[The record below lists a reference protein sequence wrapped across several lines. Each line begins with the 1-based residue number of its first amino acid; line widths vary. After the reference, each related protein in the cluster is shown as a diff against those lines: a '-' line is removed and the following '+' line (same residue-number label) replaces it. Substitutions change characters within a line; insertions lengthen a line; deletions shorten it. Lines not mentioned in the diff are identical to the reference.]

1 MKKRIKH
8 FVLYG
13 FFLTSIIS
21 AIGCFSHI
29 HHLPAASKT
38 DPAFPLLPPP
48 EDDTIIGIA
57 FSGGGSRAAYFSAA
71 GLEAFSRLR
80 LSPQS
85 PSLLERVAY
94 ISSVSGGSVASA
106 YFVMEKPGKNQS
118 GQKESVLRPDGAL
131 TDRYRAFFDAYLKT
145 MASDIQGAVVWRQFY
160 KIRWL
165 DSNQRATSLA
175 ETLDSSFLR
184 GRTFKDLYEREQQ
197 GDAPRLILN
206 TTVYNNGRRAVMT
219 TLPDPVFEYKFFN
232 QLQKE
237 LEALPHDRG
246 IKPLPVALKNA
257 QEALI
262 PVTFEDLGADGR
274 GVPLSMAVAAS
285 ASFPPLIGPITIQV
299 QGDSKHIYHHLGDG
313 GLFDNQGTESLVQL
327 LLQRYKENKKKR
339 ALVIAFDSSF
349 PFWGKIDALNHYPNG
364 FKIFANDPGRI
375 VGIMEQRA
383 NAYQSAIWHILQNRG
398 ILLPDD
404 NTIKVIPI
412 RHTDEVWTE
421 DWKKHIPH
429 ECADDADGL
438 KEKKDVIQRLALMPT
453 LFELKSECDRAL
465 LNEAAKLAV
474 EHHKDEILGFLNQ
487 KPK

>member
-8 FVLYG
+8 LASYV
-13 FFLTSIIS
+13 FFLASIIS
-21 AIGCFSHI
+21 AIGCVPHI
-29 HHLPAASKT
+29 HQLPAAT
-38 DPAFPLLPPP
+38 ETPAFPLLPPP

-71 GLEAFSRLR
+71 GLEAFARLR

-94 ISSVSGGSVASA
+94 ISSVSGGSVASS
-106 YFVMEKPGKNQS
+106 YFVMEKPGK
-118 GQKESVLRPDGAL
+118 KETVLRLDGAL
-131 TDRYRAFFDAYLKT
+131 TDRYSKFFDVYLET

-219 TLPDPVFEYKFFN
+219 TLPDPVFEYKFFDE
-232 QLQKE
+232 LQKE
-237 LEALPHDRG
+237 LEAAPHG
-246 IKPLPVALKNA
+246 SKALPVALKNA

-274 GVPLSMAVAAS
+274 KVPLSMAVAAS

-299 QGDSKHIYHHLGDG
+299 QGDPKHIYHHLGDG

-327 LLQRYKENKKKR
+327 LLQRNKENKKKR

-383 NAYQSAIWHILQNRG
+383 NAYQSAIWHILQNQN

-412 RHTDEVWTE
+412 RHTDDVWPV
-421 DWKKHIPH
+421 DLKKHIPQ
-429 ECADDADGL
+429 ECAGDADSL

-465 LNEAAKLAV
+465 LKESAKLAV
-474 EHHKDEILGFLNQ
+474 EQHKDEILGFLNQ

>member
-1 MKKRIKH
+1 MKKCIRH
-8 FVLYG
+8 FASYV
-13 FFLTSIIS
+13 FLFASIFS
-21 AIGCFSHI
+21 AAGCFSHI
-29 HHLPAASKT
+29 HQLPAASAT
-38 DPAFPLLPPP
+38 PAFPPLPPP
-48 EDDTIIGIA
+48 EDTIIGIA

-71 GLEAFSRLR
+71 GLEAFARLR
-80 LSPQS
+80 VSPQS

-106 YFVMEKPGKNQS
+106 YFVMEKPDK
-118 GQKESVLRPDGAL
+118 KERVLSLDGTL
-131 TDRYRAFFDAYLKT
+131 TDRYSKFFDAYLNT
-145 MASDIQGAVVWRQFY
+145 MASDIQRATVWRQFY

-165 DSNQRATSLA
+165 NSNQRATSLA

-206 TTVYNNGRRAVMT
+206 TTIYNNGRRAVMT
-219 TLPDPVFEYKFFN
+219 TLPDHLFAYRFFD
-232 QLQKE
+232 QLQKQ
-237 LEALPHDRG
+237 LEADAPDRRI
-246 IKPLPVALKNA
+246 IKPLPISLQHA
-257 QEALI
+257 QDALI
-262 PVTFEDLGADGR
+262 PVTFEGLGADGR
-274 GVPLSMAVAAS
+274 GVSLSMAAAAS

-299 QGDSKHIYHHLGDG
+299 QGDPEHIYHHLGDG

-327 LLQRYKENKKKR
+327 LLQQIQEKKIKR

-383 NAYQSAIWHILQNRG
+383 NAYQSAIWHILQNRK

-404 NTIKVIPI
+404 NTIKVIPL
-412 RHTDEVWTE
+412 RHTDDVWPE
-421 DWKKHIPH
+421 DWKRRVPQ
-429 ECADDADGL
+429 ECADDADSL
-438 KEKKDVIQRLALMPT
+438 KEKKDVLQRLALMPT

-465 LNEAAKLAV
+465 LKEAAKLVV
-474 EHHKDEILGFLNQ
+474 EQHKDEIIGFLNQ